1 MKFGR
6 DHPNQWL
13 NSAQVALGTSI
24 VCSSLLSVYLF
35 DFEINALF
43 AGGIAVVIYS
53 VFLYG
58 QRAHCC
64 GALDPPDAAPKA
76 PAAADVESPSK
87 GAGKP

>member
-1 MKFGR
+1 M
-6 DHPNQWL
+6 

-64 GALDPPDAAPKA
+64 GALAPP
-76 PAAADVESPSK
+76 EN
-87 GAGKP
+87 